1 MNSNLDLDELD
12 EELNKL
18 FDEILSMA
26 LKKKKKLCKE
36 KINKI
41 RMLLDMETFIND
53 DLLIHCYDIFL

>member
-12 EELNKL
+12 EEFKKL
-18 FDEILSMA
+18 FDDILSMA

-53 DLLIHCYDIFL
+53 D

>member
-12 EELNKL
+12 DELNKL

-26 LKKKKKLCKE
+26 LKKKKQCNE
-36 KINKI
+36 TINKI

-53 DLLIHCYDIFL
+53 DLIIHCYDIFL